1 MTIETT
7 LPTAPRVLLPRGAPS
22 SLEGFQG
29 KLNQLY
35 CNTGTVLLW
44 LRPSPRVLMSMA
56 GLGLFDQKS
65 ALAVAMPIVTAFKFC
80 IGHRKNGL
88 LNR

>member
-1 MTIETT
+1 MKQRRRPK
-7 LPTAPRVLLPRGAPS
+7 LYAQAYVYLFPFSLLPG
-22 SLEGFQG
+22 
-29 KLNQLY
+29 
-35 CNTGTVLLW
+35 
-44 LRPSPRVLMSMA
+44 MA

-65 ALAVAMPIVTAFKFC
+65 AIAVAMPIVTAFKLC